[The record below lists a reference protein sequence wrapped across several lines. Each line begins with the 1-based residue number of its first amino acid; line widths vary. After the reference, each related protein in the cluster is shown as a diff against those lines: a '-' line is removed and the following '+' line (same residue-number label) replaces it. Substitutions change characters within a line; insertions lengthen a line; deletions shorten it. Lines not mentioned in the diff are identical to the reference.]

1 MNQIG
6 YEKEWL
12 HFLDMY
18 VRPLQEAAY
27 AGYFQKVKINTEY
40 LNFYDKEII
49 STMFVLDDIDI
60 EQCFFSLRKQS

>member
-40 LNFYDKEII
+40 LFYFLCFFTSFLYIGTLLEII
-49 STMFVLDDIDI
+49 L
-60 EQCFFSLRKQS
+60 LK

>member
-40 LNFYDKEII
+40 LNFYDKEINFNNVR
-49 STMFVLDDIDI
+49 T
-60 EQCFFSLRKQS
+60 